1 MSDGM
6 DGIGLD
12 WLSYTA
18 VTPRASLQSD
28 ANKICREASIGSLRI
43 AHLGNSA
50 TFSMI
55 ARIGLNGLILTL

>member
-1 MSDGM
+1 MICGQSK
-6 DGIGLD
+6 IVRQL
-12 WLSYTA
+12 TF
-18 VTPRASLQSD
+18 SLLYES
-28 ANKICREASIGSLRI
+28 NTNGNNICREASIGSLRI

>member
-1 MSDGM
+1 MICGQSK
-6 DGIGLD
+6 IVRQLT
-12 WLSYTA
+12 S
-18 VTPRASLQSD
+18 SLLYESNKNG
-28 ANKICREASIGSLRI
+28 NKICREASIGSLRI